1 MRIHEQ
7 NQRLKSQL
15 ISIADDITT
24 LEMALERKT
33 SMPYPD
39 GSTNNL
45 VNIATDVL
53 PLLNQVRQEVGIVI
67 GEVTGTGLA
76 TPRPYKTP
84 PFS

>member
-7 NQRLKSQL
+7 NQRLKEQL
-15 ISIADDITT
+15 TAIADDITT

-45 VNIATDVL
+45 VNIATDIL
-53 PLLNQVRQEVGIVI
+53 PALNQVRHDVGIVLD
-67 GEVTGTGLA
+67 EVA
-76 TPRPYKTP
+76 SK
-84 PFS
+84 SHM

>member
-1 MRIHEQ
+1 MKIHEQ
-7 NQRLKSQL
+7 NSILKDRL

-39 GSTNNL
+39 GSTDNL

-53 PLLNQVRQEVGIVI
+53 PLLNQVRQDVGLVLDQ
-67 GEVTGTGLA
+67 V
-76 TPRPYKTP
+76 
-84 PFS
+84 SS

>member
-1 MRIHEQ
+1 MKIHKQ
-7 NQRLKSQL
+7 NSILKDRL

-39 GSTNNL
+39 GSTDNL

-53 PLLNQVRQEVGIVI
+53 PLLNQVRQDVGLVLDQ
-67 GEVTGTGLA
+67 V
-76 TPRPYKTP
+76 
-84 PFS
+84 SS

>member
-1 MRIHEQ
+1 MKIHEQ
-7 NQRLKSQL
+7 NSVLKDRL

-53 PLLNQVRQEVGIVI
+53 PLLSQVRQEVGIVLDQ
-67 GEVTGTGLA
+67 VS
-76 TPRPYKTP
+76 Y
-84 PFS
+84 

>member
-15 ISIADDITT
+15 VSIADDITT

-39 GSTNNL
+39 GTTNNL
-45 VNIATDVL
+45 VNISTDVL
-53 PLLNQVRQEVGIVI
+53 PLLNKVRQDVGVVL
-67 GEVTGTGLA
+67 GEVSGTGLSTPRRYA
-76 TPRPYKTP
+76 TP
-84 PFS
+84 

>member
-39 GSTNNL
+39 GTTDNL
-45 VNIATDVL
+45 VNISTDVL
-53 PLLNQVRQEVGIVI
+53 PLLNKVRQDVGIVL
-67 GEVTGTGLA
+67 GEVSGSGLA
-76 TPRPYKTP
+76 TPRKYATP
-84 PFS
+84 

>member
-1 MRIHEQ
+1 MKIHKQ
-7 NQRLKSQL
+7 NSVLKDRL

-39 GSTNNL
+39 GSTDNL

-53 PLLNQVRQEVGIVI
+53 PLLNQVRQDVGLVLDQ
-67 GEVTGTGLA
+67 V
-76 TPRPYKTP
+76 
-84 PFS
+84 SS

>member
-7 NQRLKSQL
+7 NQRLKEQL
-15 ISIADDITT
+15 IAIADDITT

-45 VNIATDVL
+45 VNIATDIL
-53 PLLNQVRQEVGIVI
+53 PALNQVRHDVGIVLD
-67 GEVTGTGLA
+67 EVA
-76 TPRPYKTP
+76 SKSHMSP
-84 PFS
+84 

>member
-7 NQRLKSQL
+7 NSVLKDRL

-53 PLLNQVRQEVGIVI
+53 PLLNQVRQDVGIVLDQ
-67 GEVTGTGLA
+67 V
-76 TPRPYKTP
+76 
-84 PFS
+84 SS